1 MKKLAFLI
9 IPLVFSVSL
18 FTVEASRNLGE
29 YYPVGHDG
37 LLPKCNVSGQI
48 DDSGEEYIQP
58 CGLDAL
64 IAMVNKLINFVI
76 VQLGIPLFAILF
88 TYAGIMYLSS
98 GANPKNKEKGK
109 KVISNSLIG
118 FGLVLSSWLI
128 IKTIL
133 TVLGYQGVWFLAN

>member
-1 MKKLAFLI
+1 
-9 IPLVFSVSL
+9 
-18 FTVEASRNLGE
+18 
-29 YYPVGHDG
+29 
-37 LLPKCNVSGQI
+37 
-48 DDSGEEYIQP
+48 
-58 CGLDAL
+58 
-64 IAMVNKLINFVI
+64 
-76 VQLGIPLFAILF
+76 
-88 TYAGIMYLSS
+88 MYLSS